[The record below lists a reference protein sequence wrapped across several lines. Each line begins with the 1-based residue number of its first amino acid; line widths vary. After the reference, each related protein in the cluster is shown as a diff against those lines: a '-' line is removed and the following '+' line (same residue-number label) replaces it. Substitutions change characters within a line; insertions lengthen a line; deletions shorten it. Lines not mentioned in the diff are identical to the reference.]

1 MDDVYKKLTA
11 CLKQVRKKTDF
22 IPNVALI
29 LGSGLGSFADSLYEK
44 TFIEYKDISGFPVS
58 TVTGHKGRFVFGY
71 AGDVPVVIMQ
81 GRIHYYEGYS
91 IDDVVLPAR
100 LMGLMGAKTLFLTN
114 AAGGINTNFSA
125 GDLMVIKDH
134 ISTFAPSPLRGK
146 NYDELG
152 VRFPDM
158 TEVYSKKL
166 RELIF
171 EIAEEENI
179 KVHDGVYMQVSGPQ
193 YETPAEIKMMR
204 KLGADAVGMS
214 TACEA
219 IAAHHMGMQVCGI
232 SLITNMASGV
242 SSKPLSHKEVTE
254 TAQEAANTF
263 ERLVSASIER
273 MAIID

>member
-1 MDDVYKKLTA
+1 ML
-11 CLKQVRKKTDF
+11 CKKTDF

-44 TFIEYKDISGFPVS
+44 TFIDYSEIQGFPVS
-58 TVTGHKGRFVFGY
+58 TVAGHRGRFVFGY
-71 AGDVPVVIMQ
+71 AGDVPVVVMQ

-91 IDDVVLPAR
+91 IGDVVLPTR

-125 GDLMVIKDH
+125 GDLMVINDH
-134 ISTFAPSPLRGK
+134 ISTFSPSPLLGK
-146 NYDELG
+146 NYEELG
-152 VRFPDM
+152 ERFPDM

-166 RELIF
+166 RELIC
-171 EIAEEENI
+171 EVADEENI
-179 KVHDGVYMQVSGPQ
+179 KIRSGVYMQVSGPQ
-193 YETPAEIKMMR
+193 YETPAEIRMMR

-219 IAAHHMGMQVCGI
+219 IAAHHMGIQVCGV
-232 SLITNMASGV
+232 SLITNMAAGV
-242 SSKPLSHKEVTE
+242 LSKPLSHKEVTA
-254 TAQEAANTF
+254 TAQESSKTF
-263 ERLVSASIER
+263 ERLVAASIER